1 MAVYGTTDWGWLV
14 AFEDYKD
21 RALNTA
27 PGRCRRLNPILNLD
41 GAFDLTDSEEM
52 HVEFQSDLENKIQT
66 VDNITVSALSSAPS
80 QGQDWKSAC
89 PRVYA
94 RLSTFNDVT
103 DFVDNND
110 SSNLTDSEIESSDS
124 SEIDQLV
131 QLSSCC
137 SDLEDWDNSS
147 NILDVEG
154 TDKEEWIVRKSN
166 FPLSSSLPIVP
177 VIQNSDTPDSNI
189 YFRPFSKTS
198 VQSKTA
204 KLVNNLPD
212 YPVSVQIC
220 CKPKLPFQ
228 ECQQLH
234 QRQILNVDGAW
245 DLSDSEE
252 EENVENDDSD
262 ANFEGAEEIEDSEEV
277 EHESEG
283 FELNDESNGAN
294 DNSEEVVVRGADP
307 LSDEVFVKLVRN
319 TLWI

>member
-1 MAVYGTTDWGWLV
+1 MSVYGTTDWGWLV

-52 HVEFQSDLENKIQT
+52 HVQFQTDLENEIQT
-66 VDNITVSALSSAPS
+66 VDNMTVSALSSAPS
-80 QGQDWKSAC
+80 QGQDWESAC

-110 SSNLTDSEIESSDS
+110 SSDSEIENSDS
-124 SEIDQLV
+124 CEIDQLV
-131 QLSSCC
+131 ELSSCR
-137 SDLEDWDNSS
+137 SDFEDWDNCS
-147 NILDVEG
+147 NIPEVEG
-154 TDKEEWIVRKSN
+154 TDEGEWIVRKSN

-189 YFRPFSKTS
+189 YFGPVLKTS
-198 VQSKTA
+198 VQGNTA

-220 CKPKLPFQ
+220 CKPIFPFQ
-228 ECQQLH
+228 VSQQLH
-234 QRQILNVDGAW
+234 QQQILNVDGAW

-252 EENVENDDSD
+252 EENIEND
-262 ANFEGAEEIEDSEEV
+262 EGAEEIEDSEEV

>member
-52 HVEFQSDLENKIQT
+52 HVEFQTDLKNETQT
-66 VDNITVSALSSAPS
+66 ADNMTVSALSSAPS

-103 DFVDNND
+103 NYVDNND
-110 SSNLTDSEIESSDS
+110 SSDFTDSEIENSDS

-131 QLSSCC
+131 QLSSCR
-137 SDLEDWDNSS
+137 SDLEDWDSSS

-189 YFRPFSKTS
+189 YFRPVLKSS
-198 VQSKTA
+198 VQGKTA

-220 CKPKLPFQ
+220 CKPMFPY
-228 ECQQLH
+228 QQLR

-283 FELNDESNGAN
+283 FEQIDESNGAN
-294 DNSEEVVVRGADP
+294 DNSEEVVIRGADP

-319 TLWI
+319 KVGI

>member
-1 MAVYGTTDWGWLV
+1 MSVYGTTDWGWLV

-131 QLSSCC
+131 ELSSCR
-137 SDLEDWDNSS
+137 SDLEDWDSCS
-147 NILDVEG
+147 NIPEVEG
-154 TDKEEWIVRKSN
+154 TDEGEWIVRKSN

-220 CKPKLPFQ
+220 YKPMFPFQ

-252 EENVENDDSD
+252 EENIEND
-262 ANFEGAEEIEDSEEV
+262 EGAEEIEDSEEV

-319 TLWI
+319 TVWI